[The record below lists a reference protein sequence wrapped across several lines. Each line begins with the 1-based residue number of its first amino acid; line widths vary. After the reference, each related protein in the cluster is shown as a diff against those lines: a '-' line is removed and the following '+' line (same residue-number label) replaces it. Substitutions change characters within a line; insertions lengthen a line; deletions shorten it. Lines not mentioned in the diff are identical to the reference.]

1 MNPKM
6 DLKRENPDNKSIH
19 DHSAIS
25 PCFKFKDFKTI
36 LGKGMSTSKYEDLQ
50 NVVESFKEDNPGL
63 PNIEDEEIQ
72 NIPKIVS
79 S

>member
-36 LGKGMSTSKYEDLQ
+36 LGKGMSTSKYEDL
-50 NVVESFKEDNPGL
+50 
-63 PNIEDEEIQ
+63 
-72 NIPKIVS
+72 
-79 S
+79 